1 MQKKSNL
8 KEIVILVT
16 VCVFTLMSTLDSSIV
31 NIALPTICRELNIG
45 QDKGSLIVSS
55 YLLVICCSL
64 LPFGKLGDIYGKSRV
79 FKIGGIVFVIGSL
92 LCGISS
98 SLFMLIVARV
108 IQAIGS
114 GMTMSTNSGII
125 TETFSQ
131 ETRGRALGS
140 VAAFVSIGAIAGPGL
155 GGFILNHLS
164 WHYIFLINIPIGL
177 VGILSSQLI
186 LKNKKKKSASKIDY
200 KGGIIL
206 SVLILSFYAFITSV
220 QDEGLVNP
228 LTLVFLLVT
237 LATFYLFIKLEKNI
251 ENPLVDLKIF
261 KNKLF
266 SGSLL
271 SALFI
276 FIAAFFYTMI
286 MPFYLQEVKGLNPS
300 QAGMI
305 MMVMPLVQI
314 VFSPIAGILADKY
327 DRQKLTLIGLILLA
341 GGIFTYSFWKID
353 TDIKIIV
360 LSIAITALG
369 NALFQAPNNTIVM
382 SSVKANDLGIAGA
395 LNALARNLGMV
406 VGVAVST
413 LSMNLLV
420 EHQAGH
426 HVSDI
431 AINPTY
437 FVSAMHSSF
446 LIASVFCLVAIFFNS
461 MNHFN
466 KKQKKISL

>member
-1 MQKKSNL
+1 MQEKSNL
-8 KEIVILVT
+8 KEIIILVT

-79 FKIGGIVFVIGSL
+79 FKLGGIVFVIGSL

-98 SLFMLIVARV
+98 SLFMLIVARI

-125 TETFSQ
+125 TETFS
-131 ETRGRALGS
+131 EKTRGRALGS

-186 LKNKKKKSASKIDY
+186 LKNKKKATSTKIDY
-200 KGGIIL
+200 KGSLIL
-206 SVLILSFYAFITSV
+206 SVLILSFYAFITLV
-220 QDEGLVNP
+220 QDKGLANL
-228 LTLVFLLVT
+228 LTLAFLLVT
-237 LATFYLFIKLEKNI
+237 LATFYIFISLEKRI
-251 ENPLVDLKIF
+251 ESPLVNLRLF

-314 VFSPIAGILADKY
+314 VFSPVAGILADKY
-327 DRQKLTLIGLILLA
+327 DRQKLTLIGLILLSA
-341 GGIFTYSFWKID
+341 GIFTYSFWKRD
-353 TDIKIIV
+353 TDLMIIV
-360 LSIAITALG
+360 ISVAVTALG

-382 SSVKANDLGIAGA
+382 SSVEAQDLGIAGA

-406 VGVAVST
+406 IGVAVST

-420 EHQAGH
+420 ANQAGH
-426 HVSDI
+426 HVNDI
-431 AINPTY
+431 ASNPTY
-437 FVSAMHSSF
+437 FVRAMHDSF
-446 LIASVFCLVAIFFNS
+446 LIASLFCLIAIFFNS

-466 KKQKKISL
+466 KKRLTLS